1 MKQFLVFVK
10 KEFLHVFRDRKTL
23 LMLFG
28 LPIVQIILFGFALS
42 NEIKNSDI
50 AVIDYAKDQASEQII
65 NKIGASKYFEI
76 EEYFSSH
83 QEIEAAFKEG
93 KIKLVVVFPVNFYN
107 DLMHLNKA
115 QVQVIAD
122 ASDANT
128 ATALTNYITSI
139 IIDYQSQIPQNAG
152 LSYNI
157 IPEVKM
163 LYNPE
168 LKSAPNYVPGVM
180 AMILLLVCVMMTSIS
195 IVKEKELGTMEVLLV
210 SPFKPILII
219 FSKMVPYLIVSLF
232 NVTSIIVLSRFLL
245 QVPIKG
251 NIFLLL
257 VESMIFIITSL
268 SLGLLI
274 STITKSQQGAMFTS
288 MLTMMLPTLLLSGY
302 MFPIENMPIV
312 LQVISY
318 IVPSK
323 YYYIIIKDIMLK
335 GLGFSAVWKETLI
348 LAAMAF
354 ALLGISLKSFKI
366 RLE

>member
-10 KEFLHVFRDRKTL
+10 KEFIHVFRDWKTL

-28 LPIVQIILFGFALS
+28 SPIAQIILFGFALS
-42 NEIKNSDI
+42 NEIKNSEI
-50 AVIDYAKDQASEQII
+50 AVIDYAKDQASEQITD
-65 NKIGASKYFEI
+65 KIDASKYFAIKES
-76 EEYFSSH
+76 FSNH

-107 DLMHLNKA
+107 DLLHLNKA
-115 QVQVIAD
+115 QIQVIAD

-128 ATALTNYITSI
+128 ATALTNYIISI
-139 IIDYQSQIPQNAG
+139 ITDYQSLISQRAG
-152 LSYNI
+152 LTYTI
-157 IPEVKM
+157 IPEIKM

-168 LKSAPNYVPGVM
+168 LKSAPNFVPGVM
-180 AMILLLVCVMMTSIS
+180 AMILLMVCVTMTSIS

-210 SPFKPILII
+210 SPFKPIFII
-219 FSKMVPYLIVSLF
+219 FSKMVPYLIISLF
-232 NVTSIIVLSRFLL
+232 NVISIIILSRFLL
-245 QVPIKG
+245 QVQVEG
-251 NIFLLL
+251 NIILLL
-257 VESMIFIITSL
+257 LESILFIITAL

-274 STITKSQQGAMFTS
+274 STVTKSQQGAMFTS
-288 MLTMMLPTLLLSGY
+288 LLTMMLPTMLLSGY
-302 MFPIENMPIV
+302 LFPVENMPLI
-312 LQVISY
+312 LRVISY

-323 YYYIIIKDIMLK
+323 WYYIIIKDIMLK

-348 LAAMAF
+348 LAAMAL

>member
-10 KEFLHVFRDRKTL
+10 KEFLHVFRDWKTL

-28 LPIVQIILFGFALS
+28 SPIAQIILFGFALS

-50 AVIDYAKDQASEQII
+50 AVVDYAKDLASEQII
-65 NKIGASKYFEI
+65 NKIDASKYFGVREVFASHREI
-76 EEYFSSH
+76 EP
-83 QEIEAAFKEG
+83 AFKKG
-93 KIKLVVVFPVNFYN
+93 NVKLAVVFPANFYN
-107 DLMHLNKA
+107 DLLHLNKA
-115 QVQVIAD
+115 QIQVIAD
-122 ASDANT
+122 ASDPNT
-128 ATALTNYITSI
+128 ATALTNYISSI
-139 IIDYQSQIPQNAG
+139 ITDYQLQISQNPGITY
-152 LSYNI
+152 SI
-157 IPEVKM
+157 VPEIKM

-168 LKSAPNYVPGVM
+168 LKSAPNFVPGVM
-180 AMILLLVCVMMTSIS
+180 AMVLLMVCVTMTSIS
-195 IVKEKELGTMEVLLV
+195 IVKEKELGTMEILLV

-219 FSKMVPYLIVSLF
+219 FSKMVPYLLISLL
-232 NVTSIIVLSRFLL
+232 NVISIIILSRFLL
-245 QVPIKG
+245 EVQVEG

-257 VESMIFIITSL
+257 LESILFIITAL

-288 MLTMMLPTLLLSGY
+288 LLTMMLPTMLLSGY
-302 MFPIENMPIV
+302 LFPVENMPLI
-312 LQVISY
+312 LRIISY

-323 YYYIIIKDIMLK
+323 WYYIIIKDIMLK

-348 LAAMAF
+348 LAAMAV

>member
-28 LPIVQIILFGFALS
+28 SPIAQIVLFGFALS
-42 NEIKNSDI
+42 NEVKNSDV
-50 AVIDYAKDQASEQII
+50 AVIDYAKDFASRQIME
-65 NKIGASKYFEI
+65 KIEASKYFEI
-76 EEYFSSH
+76 GDIFSSH
-83 QEIEAAFKEG
+83 NEIEKAFKKG
-93 KIKLVVVFPVNFYN
+93 KVKLVVVFPVNFYN
-107 DLMHLNKA
+107 DMMHLNKA

-128 ATALTNYITSI
+128 ATVLANYMTSI
-139 IIDYQSQIPQNAG
+139 ITDYQSQISPNAG
-152 LSYNI
+152 LVYRI

-168 LKSAPNYVPGVM
+168 LKSAPNFVPGVM
-180 AMILLLVCVMMTSIS
+180 AMILLMVCVTMTSIS

-219 FSKMVPYLIVSLF
+219 FSKMVPYLIISLF
-232 NVTSIIVLSRFLL
+232 NVISIIALSKFLL
-245 QVPIKG
+245 EVQLKG

-257 VESMIFIITSL
+257 MESILFIITAL

-274 STITKSQQGAMFTS
+274 STVTKSQQGAMFTS
-288 MLTMMLPTLLLSGY
+288 LLTMMLPTMLLSGY
-302 MFPIENMPIV
+302 LFPVENMPLV
-312 LQVISY
+312 LRLISY

-323 YYYIIIKDIMLK
+323 WYYIIIKDIMLK
-335 GLGFSAVWKETLI
+335 GLGFTAVWKETMI
-348 LAAMAF
+348 LAAMSLT
-354 ALLGISLKSFKI
+354 LLGISLKSFKI

>member
-28 LPIVQIILFGFALS
+28 LPIAQIILFGFALS
-42 NEIKNSDI
+42 NEIKNSEI
-50 AVIDYAKDQASEQII
+50 AVIDYAGDIASKQII
-65 NKIGASKYFEI
+65 DKIEASKYFEI
-76 EEYFSSH
+76 KEIFSSH
-83 QEIEAAFKEG
+83 QEIEAAFKKG
-93 KIKLVVVFPVNFYN
+93 KIKLVVVFPANFYN
-107 DLMHLNKA
+107 DLLHLNKA

-139 IIDYQSQIPQNAG
+139 ITDCQSQISQKAG
-152 LSYNI
+152 LTYSI
-157 IPEVKM
+157 IPEMKM

-168 LKSAPNYVPGVM
+168 LKSAPNFVPGVM
-180 AMILLLVCVMMTSIS
+180 AMILQLVCVMMTSIS

-210 SPFKPILII
+210 SPFKPIFII

-232 NVTSIIVLSRFLL
+232 NVTSIIVLSRYLL
-245 QVPIKG
+245 EVPIKG

-257 VESMIFIITSL
+257 VESFLFIITAL

-302 MFPIENMPIV
+302 MFPIENMPII

-323 YYYIIIKDIMLK
+323 WYYIIIKDIMLK
-335 GLGFSAVWKETLI
+335 GLGFSVVWKETLI
-348 LAAMAF
+348 LAVMAVV
-354 ALLGISLKSFKI
+354 LLGISLKSFKI